1 MITVKSLTVNFIV
14 ATTCCAETLLWLSF
28 DMNLEAVLIVWIF
41 CSADLR
47 VRVKK
52 ICGFKLL
59 QQHVLRLSVSYYK
72 YDTSLRTWMESAV
85 SLLRQNFNCEGLNLF
100 LMSFSYC

>member
-1 MITVKSLTVNFIV
+1 MLIFKSLTVNFIV

-47 VRVKK
+47 MRVKK
-52 ICGFKLL
+52 MCGFKANQTVAATCAMALSQLL
-59 QQHVLRLSVSYYK
+59 QI
-72 YDTSLRTWMESAV
+72 
-85 SLLRQNFNCEGLNLF
+85 
-100 LMSFSYC
+100 

>member
-1 MITVKSLTVNFIV
+1 MVNFIV

-47 VRVKK
+47 MRVKK
-52 ICGFKLL
+52 ICGFKANQNVAATCAKALS
-59 QQHVLRLSVSYYK
+59 QLRQIWY
-72 YDTSLRTWMESAV
+72 ESADMDGICRYTV
-85 SLLRQNFNCEGLNLF
+85 A
-100 LMSFSYC
+100 